1 MPPPRP
7 ILIRERTK
15 KNDRV
20 INVALITAVGAVVA
34 AIITAIGAI
43 ASASIAARAAHSSQD
58 WRSDAISAGWS
69 PKGNCQW
76 QPIESVGVSPSGDSV
91 KVRIHLLAA
100 EYRWVYGSATA
111 IEIGGETADLTQH
124 IRNLTLNPKAKYVVA
139 VGLASVEG
147 RDSSQ
152 AVLAEA
158 RTDKL
163 IRVIKD
169 ELHPEIPVHGLSLGR
184 FGAERTGGDTRRT
197 ASQRR
202 VVVVE
207 VLEVRAGDGK
217 TALGDAVYD
226 ALRQARHADP
236 PIPISVTEYRDRKYT
251 DHQFGRR

>member
-7 ILIRERTK
+7 IVIRERSK
-15 KNDRV
+15 KNGAV
-20 INVALITAVGAVVA
+20 IIVAVITAVGAVVA
-34 AIITAIGAI
+34 AIITATGAI
-43 ASASIAARAAHSSQD
+43 ASASIASRAAHSAQD
-58 WRSDAISAGWS
+58 WRQDAISAGWS

-76 QPIESVGVSPSGDSV
+76 QPIESVGVGPSGDSV
-91 KVRIHLLAA
+91 KVLIHLLAA
-100 EYRWVYGSATA
+100 EYRWVYGSATE
-111 IEIGGETADLTQH
+111 IEIGGERADLTQH
-124 IRNLTLNPKAKYVVA
+124 IRNLTLDPEAKYVVA
-139 VGLASVEG
+139 VGVASVEG

-152 AVLAEA
+152 AVLAET

-169 ELHPEIPVHGLSLGR
+169 ELHPQIHVHGLSLGR
-184 FGAERTGGDTRRT
+184 FGDDRTGGDTRKT

-207 VLEVRAGDGK
+207 VLRVMGGDGN

-226 ALRQARHADP
+226 ALRRASHAEP
-236 PIPISVTEYRDRKYT
+236 PFPINVTEYRDRKYT